1 MAKVREKAPSAEETA
16 YAMREGQTMPKIGE
30 KAPDFEETAYVNGE
44 MKKIKLS
51 DYKGKWLVLF
61 FYPLDFTFVC
71 PTEIKGF
78 SSAQKDFE
86 KLGAVIIGASTDSA
100 HSHKAWL
107 QRDLPDVK
115 FPILADTSHRVS
127 IAYGVLK
134 EDAGIANRGTFIID
148 PNGILRYAVV
158 SDLGVGRSIKE
169 TLRVLQALQTGEL
182 CPAEWAPG
190 AKTLGKA

>member
-1 MAKVREKAPSAEETA
+1 MPRVGKKGQDPIETA
-16 YAMREGQTMPKIGE
+16 TAREVQTIPKIGE
-30 KAPDFEETAYVNGE
+30 KAPDFEEIAYLNGE

-51 DYKGKWLVLF
+51 DYKGKWVVLF

-86 KLGAVIIGASTDSA
+86 KLGAVVIGASTDSA
-100 HSHKAWL
+100 YSHKAWL
-107 QRDLPDVK
+107 QRDLPDVR
-115 FPILADTSHRVS
+115 FPILADTSHKVS

-134 EDAGIANRGTFIID
+134 VDAGIANRGTFVID
-148 PNGILRYAVV
+148 PNGTLRYAVV
-158 SDLGVGRSIKE
+158 SDLGVGRSIRE

-182 CPAEWAPG
+182 CPAEWSPG